1 MQQGFP
7 WIAQQNWEDILF
19 IHTPVPAS
27 VLQEYVPAPFTID
40 TYNGQGWLTL
50 VLFRATNSR
59 FRYFPS
65 FLSYPKLNQMNLR
78 TYVTFGGESGVYF
91 FSIHINS
98 LVAAL
103 GGNFTALPFQLA
115 PLFIQEKN
123 NTVHIT
129 GHRLFREKQGHLQ
142 LSYQPDARSFQ
153 PEKASLPYFLTERYH
168 IFTKRRNRI
177 KKGTIYHNKWLLQQA
192 TLSVGEC
199 QHIPFPVTSSTFSH
213 YSAKQ
218 STFLYPFEKVG
229 IFNESSFT

>member
-123 NTVHIT
+123 NTVLIQGTSIICREAGASSAFLST
-129 GHRLFREKQGHLQ
+129 GCSLFSAGKRFIVLFFNRTISHLYKTEK
-142 LSYQPDARSFQ
+142 SD
-153 PEKASLPYFLTERYH
+153 
-168 IFTKRRNRI
+168 
-177 KKGTIYHNKWLLQQA
+177 
-192 TLSVGEC
+192 
-199 QHIPFPVTSSTFSH
+199 
-213 YSAKQ
+213 
-218 STFLYPFEKVG
+218 
-229 IFNESSFT
+229 

>member
-1 MQQGFP
+1 
-7 WIAQQNWEDILF
+7 
-19 IHTPVPAS
+19 
-27 VLQEYVPAPFTID
+27 
-40 TYNGQGWLTL
+40 
-50 VLFRATNSR
+50 
-59 FRYFPS
+59 
-65 FLSYPKLNQMNLR
+65 
-78 TYVTFGGESGVYF
+78 
-91 FSIHINS
+91 
-98 LVAAL
+98 
-103 GGNFTALPFQLA
+103 

-199 QHIPFPVTSSTFSH
+199 QHIQFNIKLLTFIH
-213 YSAKQ
+213 YCTK
-218 STFLYPFEKVG
+218 
-229 IFNESSFT
+229 